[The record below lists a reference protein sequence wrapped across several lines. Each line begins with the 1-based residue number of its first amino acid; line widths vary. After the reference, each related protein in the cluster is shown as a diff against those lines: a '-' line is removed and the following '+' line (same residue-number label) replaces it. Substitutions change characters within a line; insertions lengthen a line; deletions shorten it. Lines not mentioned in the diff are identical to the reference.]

1 MNHDLELAK
10 HTARVMDAV
19 MGLCAPADPPPQPRA
34 PLDPAEH
41 CVDWDDGFVL
51 MSGGYNSA
59 RPALRKGYDLLIW
72 FDMDAEARK
81 VAQRAI
87 NKERQ
92 MALNQQ
98 EAWAWGFGRDARS
111 ARQKHD
117 YRMIEIENEERRNAG
132 QVCEHHPDGMMWWK
146 LPNGE
151 RVDA

>member
-1 MNHDLELAK
+1 MAEKRMHSLDSVLTFGKYKGLPVRAVLRFN
-10 HTARVMDAV
+10 ARYFGWAV
-19 MGLCAPADPPPQPRA
+19 KNI
-34 PLDPAEH
+34 E
-41 CVDWDDGFVL
+41 
-51 MSGGYNSA
+51 
-59 RPALRKGYDLLIW
+59 W

-117 YRMIEIENEERRNAG
+117 YRMIQIENEERRNAG

-151 RVDA
+151 RVDV